1 MLPQDPSMADPS
13 APTSDPM
20 EGMAAEPMEAGESL
34 SMSLLGGQEAKP
46 GDIIRIRVAS
56 VNDADGTFTAEPAD
70 MDQEEP
76 VGINQM
82 ASAFDEKGMV

>member
-1 MLPQDPSMADPS
+1 MADPS
-13 APTSDPM
+13 AAMPDPM
-20 EGMAAEPMEAGESL
+20 EGMAEEAAEPSEMGESL
-34 SMSLLGGQEAKP
+34 SMSLLGGKEAKP
-46 GDIIRIRVAS
+46 GDIIRIKVAS

-76 VGINQM
+76 VSINQM